1 MRGVLR
7 SALWQGWRR
16 WTPLAIGIATFAVL
30 TPGMFGGFVIAR
42 LAIGLWMLLFTA
54 LGWSL
59 HIEAQHPVTRS
70 QPRRALQADVRTS

>member
-1 MRGVLR
+1 MRWSDEVWPGR
-7 SALWQGWRR
+7 RR

-70 QPRRALQADVRTS
+70 QPRRALQADVRTT